1 MSAAAITDA
10 HLPTLA
16 QPDSDP
22 RIWLEDV
29 TGEEALAWVK
39 ARNAAALS
47 SFGAIALALASR
59 HFCHAA
65 GLTPLQHRHLRHLR
79 RRQPVRLGHVLSDPG
94 DPGLEGKDPVHRP
107 RAERP
112 LLQLLAG
119 RDARPRHLAAVHP
132 RRVPQGE
139 SPSSCRRRSTGRASS
154 PRRAANRR
162 SPPGRRRSTWMP
174 SVRRRASRG
183 CGAAPSRS
191 TRGPPSARSG

>member
-1 MSAAAITDA
+1 MGDARTLRHTAGTSAWQFFMLASAMAAATITDA

-65 GLTPLQHRHLRHLR
+65 DLTPLL
-79 RRQPVRLGHVLSDPG
+79 
-94 DPGLEGKDPVHRP
+94 
-107 RAERP
+107 
-112 LLQLLAG
+112 
-119 RDARPRHLAAVHP
+119 P
-132 RRVPQGE
+132 RR
-139 SPSSCRRRSTGRASS
+139 
-154 PRRAANRR
+154 
-162 SPPGRRRSTWMP
+162 
-174 SVRRRASRG
+174 
-183 CGAAPSRS
+183 
-191 TRGPPSARSG
+191 